1 MRSPAALPA
10 KIDLRITE
18 RGAFG
23 GESDVASDSE
33 RHAAATRGAVDRR
46 DRRFA
51 ELTLH
56 VEQPDIEFVH
66 QRPDLVWR
74 ASSKLDDIQTSAET
88 LCYRARDYD
97 RSHGIVSSR
106 AFKRRDHAYCQPFT
120 LCTCRALSAAT
131 APSSCSSPDAPCT
144 PNRQRRWAS
153 SIASCRM
160 PNRKRG
166 RSGSPANW
174 RQNPKRR
181 CARGAPPDV
190 GLREGNGL
198 SQFHRVNHARRIIDL
213 AGKLAAIVGKRS
225 NPKIFDALAFA
236 NGNFER
242 EAQRARLWRR
252 GDFEKIRERR
262 LRLAHGGAMAGSVS
276 ATLAVSSRAAFSNT
290 VWAASGVAARRLTRT
305 MNGVFP
311 ANIDVIC
318 ALWCRKFTLA
328 ILARTL
334 RNAGLFR

>member
-1 MRSPAALPA
+1 MDRKIRFHKSQLSPKVFSNSP
-10 KIDLRITE
+10 LRFSARFEE
-18 RGAFG
+18 RAGSVIAPHHPIL
-23 GESDVASDSE
+23 DVKP
-33 RHAAATRGAVDRR
+33 VD
-46 DRRFA
+46 
-51 ELTLH
+51 
-56 VEQPDIEFVH
+56 
-66 QRPDLVWR
+66 
-74 ASSKLDDIQTSAET
+74 
-88 LCYRARDYD
+88 
-97 RSHGIVSSR
+97 
-106 AFKRRDHAYCQPFT
+106 
-120 LCTCRALSAAT
+120 
-131 APSSCSSPDAPCT
+131 
-144 PNRQRRWAS
+144 
-153 SIASCRM
+153 
-160 PNRKRG
+160 
-166 RSGSPANW
+166 
-174 RQNPKRR
+174 
-181 CARGAPPDV
+181 DV
-190 GLREGNGL
+190 GLRGL